1 MSYDLKGTD
10 VTRKTNEVVA
20 SLDRTAARLGID
32 LIERGVNAREFAA
45 LGRLIRY
52 RPGGKGVIRVE
63 AFEPSVDG
71 WKLDAVAHRTLEGM
85 EKLLL
90 KSANG
95 PTN

>member
-1 MSYDLKGTD
+1 LTGPP
-10 VTRKTNEVVA
+10 RA
-20 SLDRTAARLGID
+20 SGSTSSSAASTL
-32 LIERGVNAREFAA
+32 A
-45 LGRLIRY
+45 RLIRY